1 MPNSMLP
8 GSLPLPL
15 HLQMQMQMHKPRRMI
30 WWGLVAGK

>member
-1 MPNSMLP
+1 MLP